1 MAISNTCLTSL
12 YNMLQRER
20 YAECATRRVYS
31 CSVCKAIDLAD
42 LNIQDFAAVS
52 IFSSLIIQNQKLME
66 ADFIVVSTYYSS
78 KDLKAREFVEEE
90 EPSSMGPPIKEPH
103 LQNTPYATARNTVSM
118 TLLVIIITVMII
130 IVVLWAA
137 RSLYTQ
143 GTYYENTEL
152 KRVHRR
158 A

>member
-20 YAECATRRVYS
+20 YVECAQLEECIHVQ
-31 CSVCKAIDLAD
+31 CEAIDLAD
-42 LNIQDFAAVS
+42 SNIQDFAAVS
-52 IFSSLIIQNQKLME
+52 IFSLLIIQNQKLME
-66 ADFIVVSTYYSS
+66 ADFIVVSTYCSS

-90 EPSSMGPPIKEPH
+90 EPSSMRPPINEPH
-103 LQNTPYATARNTVSM
+103 LQNTPCATARNTVSM

-130 IVVLWAA
+130 IAVLWAA
-137 RSLYTQ
+137 QSLYTQ
-143 GTYYENTEL
+143 GTYESTEL